1 LSNGLKSLWFLLLVG
16 VAGCRTDTASGDLA
30 EATCRGRP
38 AVDSL
43 EKARAAGVRLG
54 ERTLLAASSARDPV
68 TFCCL
73 VERSALAEVVGFLED
88 LGFVTPHGTGWD
100 YDFSRLGAF
109 DHRQIGCLLER
120 ITSVPVDPQK
130 LGPALRIAG
139 QTLGDEGQRAAF
151 IRRRVLVN
159 SDVAVRELL
168 LLSHLLRL
176 APSRPEVAEAL
187 QSTIRLAEPAVLRT
201 FLNRCGYLRDDRFTD
216 GETAP
221 DPDAI
226 AHLAPEIRRLL
237 LARAGLAAGPERQ
250 PTIRDPATALP
261 PLAR

>member
-1 LSNGLKSLWFLLLVG
+1 
-16 VAGCRTDTASGDLA
+16 
-30 EATCRGRP
+30 
-38 AVDSL
+38 
-43 EKARAAGVRLG
+43 
-54 ERTLLAASSARDPV
+54 
-68 TFCCL
+68 
-73 VERSALAEVVGFLED
+73 
-88 LGFVTPHGTGWD
+88 
-100 YDFSRLGAF
+100 
-109 DHRQIGCLLER
+109 
-120 ITSVPVDPQK
+120 
-130 LGPALRIAG
+130 
-139 QTLGDEGQRAAF
+139 
-151 IRRRVLVN
+151 VN

-250 PTIRDPATALP
+250 PTIRDPAPALP